1 MGLRAL
7 FQNAARTAFK
17 VAGDIPVMCVYR
29 QDKSD
34 DLEQIEPVEFSVQVL
49 FGRIDWRMV
58 TESKDVLPGDVTAII
73 RVSEMKVR
81 PERGD
86 TITTLTGDRYRV
98 VDFVDGMGDILVNLH
113 VRRL

>member
-7 FQNAARTAFK
+7 FENAAKTAFK
-17 VAGDIPVMCVYR
+17 VAGDIPVMCIYR

-49 FGRIDWRMV
+49 FGRIDWRMA

-73 RVSEMKVR
+73 CASEMKVR

-86 TITTLTGDRYRV
+86 AITTLTGDRYRV
-98 VDFVDGMGDILVNLH
+98 IDFVDGMGGILLNLH